1 MNDREVWDT
10 CLRESLSDG
19 RFSRGEK
26 REIKAFIAETK
37 PNRETLAFMRHRVF
51 EIAKEEAEKHS
62 TGELI
67 EWIEATN
74 KLLLPKPEGNR
85 SEMAR
90 TFFSPDDD
98 CPREII
104 RLFRTARARV
114 DVCVFTLTDDRI
126 ARALEEAVERG
137 VKVRVITDDDKA
149 HDRGSDAIRLARSGI
164 DVRMDRTDAHM
175 HHKFALFDNR
185 YLLTGSYN
193 WTRSAARE
201 NEENF
206 IVTDDARLVD
216 SFTSQFEKLWEKFA

>member
-1 MNDREVWDT
+1 M
-10 CLRESLSDG
+10 
-19 RFSRGEK
+19 
-26 REIKAFIAETK
+26 
-37 PNRETLAFMRHRVF
+37 
-51 EIAKEEAEKHS
+51 
-62 TGELI
+62 
-67 EWIEATN
+67 
-74 KLLLPKPEGNR
+74 
-85 SEMAR
+85 
-90 TFFSPDDD
+90 
-98 CPREII
+98 
-104 RLFRTARARV
+104 